1 MKGIYEFY
9 WDCGRMGDVSG
20 TFIADS
26 EDVKKAIGKHIYF
39 GEILGK
45 HSEVYGNLDEGDIE
59 MKTQDQSFIAKFEE
73 IMGEGWSNGHNPLE
87 HLPEDDE
94 DCEEEEE

>member
-9 WDCGRMGDVSG
+9 WDVGRMGSVSG

-26 EDVKKAIGKHIYF
+26 DMIDKAIGKQVYF

-45 HSEVYGNLDEGDIE
+45 HSEVYGTLDEWDLE
-59 MKTQDQSFIAKFEE
+59 LKTQDQDFINKFEE
-73 IMGEGWSNGHNPLE
+73 IMGEGYSTGYNPLDYIE
-87 HLPEDDE
+87 FEG
-94 DCEEEEE
+94 EEEGDGE